1 MKWPSVSIKPVHDS
15 VNVLVILRI
24 IKRFKVTDQALI
36 NESHHRT
43 EGDTAGHKTRSPL
56 AAGKLTD

>member
-43 EGDTAGHKTRSPL
+43 EAGHKTLSPL